1 MCKRFTHSR
10 WMFNR
15 TRVFELLIITR
26 VYLLTVAGRY
36 YQKLAQQYSFF
47 FIHLCQAGLA
57 RQLTADLSTNTPSFK
72 TVTVSGSEEVTR
84 ARELLRKEKLF
95 KLCETLC
102 DKFLGSVKHF
112 ILTATR

>member
-1 MCKRFTHSR
+1 MSSRFS
-10 WMFNR
+10 
-15 TRVFELLIITR
+15 
-26 VYLLTVAGRY
+26 
-36 YQKLAQQYSFF
+36 K
-47 FIHLCQAGLA
+47 
-57 RQLTADLSTNTPSFK
+57 TADGRLEHQHTNVQV